1 MAITFFHLRT
11 WVVATIV
18 TIAGFASGVELLAK
32 AQTQSSCSVE
42 NKSQYYREFVSADEG
57 DAKDLDK
64 ALRAA
69 KRYLACPV
77 DARRTTGDFGETQCW
92 RRSNIK
98 LESFAC

>member
-18 TIAGFASGVELLAK
+18 TIAGFASAVELLAK

-57 DAKDLDK
+57 DAKGLDK
-64 ALRAA
+64 ALSAA
-69 KRYLACPV
+69 KRYLACLLTLENN
-77 DARRTTGDFGETQCW
+77 RRFW
-92 RRSNIK
+92 RDSMLAS
-98 LESFAC
+98 LEY